1 MEIGTYYFIFIV
13 KELRVFKIWNF
24 IIKQIEDVFIKG
36 NSTFLKKYGKKSLSP
51 SPSFF
56 LIQLERILFW

>member
-36 NSTFLKKYGKKSLSP
+36 NSTFFKKDRKSLSLP
-51 SPSFF
+51 PPLSF
-56 LIQLERILFW
+56 